1 MFQMWRND
9 KIEQFRHFRSITV
22 EDREFEGHGRNT
34 VTPEQ
39 VSLHSIAYFSQVI
52 ES

>member
-9 KIEQFRHFRSITV
+9 KLEQFRHFRNVTI
-22 EDREFEGHGRNT
+22 EDDDYEGHGRNT

-39 VSLHSIAYFSQVI
+39 VSF
-52 ES
+52 